1 MSSTTLYGRVVR
13 DIELRY
19 TQSNMAVAR
28 FSIAVNRKY
37 RNDDKKAD
45 FFNVTAF
52 GKRAE
57 TLSQYFRQGS
67 RIVVYCHPQQEQY
80 TRQDGTKVDTVSF
93 VLDDFDFVD
102 TRAEGGITQNQQPQN
117 PVPPSAPQSFSQ
129 QSMVDSDGFMNIP
142 NGIDSELPF
151 N

>member
-1 MSSTTLYGRVVR
+1 MSNAILYGRVVR

-19 TQSNMAVAR
+19 INQKTAVAK
-28 FSIAVNRKY
+28 FSVAVNRRY
-37 RNDDKKAD
+37 QNGDRKAD

-80 TRQDGTKVDTVSF
+80 TRQDGTKVDTVGF
-93 VLDDFDFVD
+93 ILDDFDFVD
-102 TRAEGGITQNQQPQN
+102 TRAEGGITANQNTQPAPEPA
-117 PVPPSAPQSFSQ
+117 PVG
-129 QSMVDSDGFMNIP
+129 SDDFMSIP
-142 NGIDSELPF
+142 AGLEDELPF
-151 N
+151 S

>member
-1 MSSTTLYGRVVR
+1 MSNTILYGRVVR
-13 DIELRY
+13 DIEVRY
-19 TQSNMAVAR
+19 TNQNMAVAR
-28 FSIAVNRKY
+28 FSVAVNRKY
-37 RNDDKKAD
+37 QKDNKRAD

-80 TRQDGTKVDTVSF
+80 TKQDGTKVDTVSF
-93 VLDDFDFVD
+93 ILDEFDFVD
-102 TRAEGGITQNQQPQN
+102 TMAEGGIMPSQNTKN
-117 PVPPSAPQSFSQ
+117 SVESTHTENDWMSVPDNLDDES
-129 QSMVDSDGFMNIP
+129 
-142 NGIDSELPF
+142 LPF

>member
-1 MSSTTLYGRVVR
+1 MSNTILYGRVVR

-19 TQSNMAVAR
+19 INQKTAVAK
-28 FSIAVNRKY
+28 FSVAVNRRY
-37 RNDDKKAD
+37 QNGDKKAD

-80 TRQDGTKVDTVSF
+80 MRQDGTKVDTVGF
-93 VLDDFDFVD
+93 ILDDFDFVD
-102 TRAEGGITQNQQPQN
+102 TRAEGGITQNQNTQPT
-117 PVPPSAPQSFSQ
+117 PEPTSSGY
-129 QSMVDSDGFMNIP
+129 DGWTNIP
-142 NGIDSELPF
+142 DGIDEELPF

>member
-1 MSSTTLYGRVVR
+1 MSNTILYGRVVR

-19 TQSNMAVAR
+19 INQKTAVAKFR
-28 FSIAVNRKY
+28 VAVNRRY
-37 RNDDKKAD
+37 QNGDKKAD

-80 TRQDGTKVDTVSF
+80 MRQDGTKVDTVGF
-93 VLDDFDFVD
+93 ILDDFDFVD
-102 TRAEGGITQNQQPQN
+102 TRAEGGVTQNQNTQA
-117 PVPPSAPQSFSQ
+117 VPEPTPTN
-129 QSMVDSDGFMNIP
+129 SDGFMSIP
-142 NGIDSELPF
+142 DGIDEELPF

>member
-80 TRQDGTKVDTVSF
+80 TKQDGTKVDTVSF
-93 VLDDFDFVD
+93 ILDEFDFVD
-102 TRAEGGITQNQQPQN
+102 TRAEGGITQNQNTQPAPEPT
-117 PVPPSAPQSFSQ
+117 PVGY
-129 QSMVDSDGFMNIP
+129 DDGFM
-142 NGIDSELPF
+142 DVDLSSDELPF
-151 N
+151 S

>member
-1 MSSTTLYGRVVR
+1 MSNTTFYGRVVR
-13 DIELRY
+13 DIECRY
-19 TQSNMAVAR
+19 SQSGTAVAK

-37 RNDDKKAD
+37 QQGDKKAD
-45 FFNVTAF
+45 FFNITAF

-93 VLDDFDFVD
+93 ILDDFDFVD
-102 TRAEGGITQNQQPQN
+102 TRAEGGITQNQSPQN
-117 PVPPSAPQSFSQ
+117 PAPQSAPPSYSQ
-129 QSMVDSDGFMNIP
+129 QSMADSGGWMNIP
-142 NGIDSELPF
+142 DGIDAELPF
-151 N
+151 S